1 MHNNVI
7 DRIPYTNKKKES
19 RNEQKK
25 NTSRKLSKLQL
36 KYNQINKVNGKL
48 YMIHHIKG
56 AENEGGGGEKDFNK
70 LT

>member
-1 MHNNVI
+1 M
-7 DRIPYTNKKKES
+7 NK
-19 RNEQKK
+19 KK